1 MSDDPATRVVFL
13 VTSELQMADWH
24 VEIHGPNLASLVLSL
39 TEKRTHFFNVY
50 NDISATSEATNTP
63 ILHEARAA
71 IVKVMMPRTEE
82 NGQETAEKSV
92 ILLGDFNLHHP
103 NWGGDHIA
111 GTEKAEKLVE
121 IVNLFG
127 MTLLLPRGA
136 ET

>member
-1 MSDDPATRVVFL
+1 M
-13 VTSELQMADWH
+13 
-24 VEIHGPNLASLVLSL
+24 
-39 TEKRTHFFNVY
+39 
-50 NDISATSEATNTP
+50 
-63 ILHEARAA
+63 
-71 IVKVMMPRTEE
+71 
-82 NGQETAEKSV
+82 